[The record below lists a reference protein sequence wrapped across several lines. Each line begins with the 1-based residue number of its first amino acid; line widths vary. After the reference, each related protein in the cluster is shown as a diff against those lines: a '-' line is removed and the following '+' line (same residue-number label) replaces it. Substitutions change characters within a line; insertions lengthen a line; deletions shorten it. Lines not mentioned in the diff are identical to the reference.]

1 MDGSVITS
9 CIPRSLTEHL
19 YLAKS
24 TRIPLRE
31 WMPNRRFYGISTIK
45 GGVRVSWVAKGSSQD
60 NFPSLVG
67 KVSKASL
74 KRRRVMATGIM
85 ARTM

>member
-1 MDGSVITS
+1 VDGSVITS
-9 CIPRSLTEHL
+9 CIPRSLLEHL

-31 WMPNRRFYGISTIK
+31 WMPNSRFFSTIK
-45 GGVRVSWVAKGSSQD
+45 GGVRVSWVANGSSQD
-60 NFPSLVG
+60 NSPSLVG

-74 KRRRVMATGIM
+74 KRRRVMAPGIM
-85 ARTM
+85 ARMM

>member
-1 MDGSVITS
+1 MDGSVIT
-9 CIPRSLTEHL
+9 CIPRSLPEHL

-67 KVSKASL
+67 KVWKASL